1 MKRTPL
7 RRISKK
13 RAKQSA
19 EYLRLRQNF
28 MLSRPFCEAFCRN
41 GGKPR
46 NLAVHIHH
54 MAGREGRLLCAPEHW
69 LPVCAECHDKIH
81 KTHVAEA
88 YEKGFLYEAKR

>member
-19 EYLRLRQNF
+19 EYLRLRMNF
-28 MLSRPFCEAFCRN
+28 MLSRPFCEAWCNR
-41 GGKPR
+41 KHI
-46 NLAVHIHH
+46 LAVHIHH
-54 MAGREGRLLCAPEHW
+54 AAGREGRLLCATEHW